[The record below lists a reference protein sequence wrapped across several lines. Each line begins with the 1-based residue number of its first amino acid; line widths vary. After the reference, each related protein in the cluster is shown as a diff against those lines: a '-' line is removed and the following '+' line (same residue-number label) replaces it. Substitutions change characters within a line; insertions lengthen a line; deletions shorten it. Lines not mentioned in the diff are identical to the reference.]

1 MANFN
6 YSGIFS
12 AANLAESF
20 NTAITRDAAHGGIA
34 TVFVAALQQQFGFVL
49 PATPRTAIGTIN
61 KWVATEKAP
70 KRADWAHGT
79 PAAIA
84 VAQALHALGV
94 ALHESGKIKNL
105 HPLAPLG
112 AWCCPVAIE
121 AAKAAKELAKAAKEL
136 AKTEE
141 TTRLALLVANAESE
155 AEAEAESSADT
166 VALVAPSADTVAL
179 VAPSADTVAPTAD
192 TEALTASIITSIKSG
207 ILSHAQLESILFALI
222 SVSEAEADNAPF

>member
-34 TVFVAALQQQFGFVL
+34 TVFVVALQQQYGFVL
-49 PATPRTAIGTIN
+49 PATPRTAIGIIN
-61 KWVATEKAP
+61 KWIATEKAP

-121 AAKAAKELAKAAKEL
+121 AAKAAKEAAKV
-136 AKTEE
+136 AKEAAKSEE
-141 TTRLALLVANAESE
+141 ATRLALVIANAESE
-155 AEAEAESSADT
+155 AELSED
-166 VALVAPSADTVAL
+166 
-179 VAPSADTVAPTAD
+179 ADTVAPTAD

>member
-1 MANFN
+1 MANFD

-12 AANLAESF
+12 AANIAESF

-34 TVFVAALQQQFGFVL
+34 TVFVVALQQQYGFVL
-49 PATPRTAIGTIN
+49 PATPRTAIGIIN
-61 KWVATEKAP
+61 KWIATEKAP
-70 KRADWAHGT
+70 KRADWAHSSS
-79 PAAIA
+79 AAIA

-121 AAKAAKELAKAAKEL
+121 AAKAAKEAAKV
-136 AKTEE
+136 AKEAAKSEE
-141 TTRLALLVANAESE
+141 ATRLALVIANAESE
-155 AEAEAESSADT
+155 AELSEDADT
-166 VALVAPSADTVAL
+166 VAPT
-179 VAPSADTVAPTAD
+179 ADTVAPTAD
-192 TEALTASIITSIKSG
+192 TEALTASLITSVKSG